1 MLAALREGASNAEI
15 AESLGVSVHTVK
27 SHLSSMF
34 AKLEVSDRTTL
45 ARWEGQ
51 PGEALPA
58 TPRRAPLWLAPLK
71 IAGAAAGLV
80 VLGLAL
86 WAALDGGRASDTSA
100 EVAATQ
106 PPNTVTPAASP
117 IATDEVRSIEGLVTE
132 PRPITSADEVR
143 AAPPRP
149 TSAFE
154 WNREDVVLFDLE
166 ADTTTNL
173 GPGLVPSFSPDGT
186 HLSWVA
192 GEPQDFPKSLQVL
205 DLATGEQRD
214 LGEARIGSGWLDEDT
229 LAIRTYDRKDDEVL
243 VDLATGARSPGSGPP
258 LDPYTAEAGRWL
270 LERTVEDE
278 YPGWRHT
285 FRLTDLRGEFRP
297 LELEAHVAGLTS
309 DGTLFIATPP
319 EDASGPPAS
328 GPDIEYGT
336 TNIFAVEPE
345 TGRATYLAS
354 AVASAP
360 NWSFDASSEYVAWME
375 GFCAAPDQSQVATR
389 VFDRAD
395 RTILEIGEPWWVTL
409 TPDGRLGRG
418 VFGPD
423 ALFNLDTFEYEFV
436 APADAYRVAWSP
448 DYRYAAIGQQF
459 GSGGPC

>member
-34 AKLEVSDRTTL
+34 AKLEVSDRTAL

-51 PGEALPA
+51 PGEALPT

-71 IAGAAAGLV
+71 IAGAAAGLL

-106 PPNTVTPAASP
+106 PLSTVTPAASP
-117 IATDEVRSIEGLVTE
+117 VATDEVRSIEGLFTE
-132 PRPITSADEVR
+132 PRPIAPADEVR

-166 ADTTTNL
+166 AHTTTDL
-173 GPGLVPSFSPDGT
+173 GPGYVPSFSPDGR
-186 HLSWVA
+186 HLVWTA
-192 GEPQDFPKSLQVL
+192 GAVTDFPKSVHVF
-205 DLATGEQRD
+205 DLAGGEERD
-214 LGEARIGSGWLDEDT
+214 LGEGQGGYWLDDET
-229 LAIRTYDRKDDEVL
+229 LVIRTYSRDQEQVL
-243 VDLATGARSPGSGPP
+243 VDFTTGARVPATVPDV
-258 LDPYTAEAGRWL
+258 DPYTVEEGRWL
-270 LERTVEDE
+270 LERTVEGE

-297 LELEAHVAGLTS
+297 LQFEAHVAELTS

-319 EDASGPPAS
+319 EDAILP
-328 GPDIEYGT
+328 PDIGPHLEYGT

-345 TGRATYLAS
+345 TGRAIYLVS

-389 VFDRAD
+389 IFDRAD

-409 TPDGRLGRG
+409 TSEGRLAHGA
-418 VFGPD
+418 FGPD
-423 ALFNLDTFEYEFV
+423 ALFNLGTFEYEFV
-436 APADAYRVAWSP
+436 APQDAYRVAWSP